1 MKKLRMEDLRVET
14 FSTERPI
21 QLRGTV
27 HAEESVVGCTGGG
40 ITDCMDTCDPTNPC
54 GSCDPQT
61 NGSCAYTCT
70 NNYGCSTQDQRCTYG
85 AVYVC

>member
-27 HAEESVVGCTGGG
+27 HAEESGIGCGTGGG
-40 ITDCMDTCDPTNPC
+40 ITDCMDTCNPTSPC
-54 GSCDPQT
+54 GSCFPAH
-61 NGSCAYTCT
+61 SCEWTCD
-70 NNYGCSTQDQRCTYG
+70 NNYGCSTQDLRCTHG
-85 AVYVC
+85 GVYAC